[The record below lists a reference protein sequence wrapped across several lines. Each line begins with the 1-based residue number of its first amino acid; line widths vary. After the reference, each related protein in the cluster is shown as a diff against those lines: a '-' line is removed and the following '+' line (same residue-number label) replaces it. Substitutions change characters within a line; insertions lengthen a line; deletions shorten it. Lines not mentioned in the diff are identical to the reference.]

1 MKDVQ
6 YGAGQIMGDRRG
18 LTKRPIQES
27 EVDRIDRQT
36 DTHTER
42 ERDRVIEYRHGH
54 RQMERYHPAESIEHD
69 RPG

>member
-18 LTKRPIQES
+18 LTKRPTQES

-42 ERDRVIEYRHGH
+42 ETE
-54 RQMERYHPAESIEHD
+54 
-69 RPG
+69 